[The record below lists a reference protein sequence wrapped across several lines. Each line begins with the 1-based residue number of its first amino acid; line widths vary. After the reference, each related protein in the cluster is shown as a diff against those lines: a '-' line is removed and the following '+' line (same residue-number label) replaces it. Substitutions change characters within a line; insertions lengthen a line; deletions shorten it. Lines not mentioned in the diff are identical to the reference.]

1 MILLLWPRYW
11 NTLSFQAMYDT
22 VSVLD
27 RDKDS
32 VNRVRQETTR
42 MCRVLKV
49 LYEYV
54 SECDGDFGDDRSIL
68 PLGRYVPPRCACFFT
83 AVLEVLEYSIVC
95 ILFVNGLEYLFM
107 IFWYGGLVHL
117 SGNTAPKERSSN
129 PTFWH
134 NVS

>member
-1 MILLLWPRYW
+1 
-11 NTLSFQAMYDT
+11 MYDT

-32 VNRVRQETTR
+32 VNRIRQETTR

-68 PLGRYVPPRCACFFT
+68 PLGRLANFYR
-83 AVLEVLEYSIVC
+83 I
-95 ILFVNGLEYLFM
+95 
-107 IFWYGGLVHL
+107 
-117 SGNTAPKERSSN
+117 
-129 PTFWH
+129 
-134 NVS
+134 

>member
-1 MILLLWPRYW
+1 MTGVDKETGHRELRSDP
-11 NTLSFQAMYDT
+11 AMYDT

-32 VNRVRQETTR
+32 INRVRQDTTR

-68 PLGRYVPPRCACFFT
+68 PLGRVKSAH
-83 AVLEVLEYSIVC
+83 
-95 ILFVNGLEYLFM
+95 FM
-107 IFWYGGLVHL
+107 ELLTRLNLGYDV
-117 SGNTAPKERSSN
+117 
-129 PTFWH
+129 
-134 NVS
+134 